1 MKCIFNNLLVTFL
14 LVLLFTAPSYGEDE
28 KKSADKK
35 PEDILAR
42 IISDTK
48 ETSKAE
54 ALGDPAKPLS
64 LPTSINDPE
73 TLALYAQSWRDYY
86 RYRSSGLAH
95 RSQVFKWQ
103 LLSGK
108 LIFVIV
114 LGLVISGVV
123 FAAIQFRHGLK
134 TDQTEDVATQVELGT
149 KGIKLSSP
157 ILGVIILFLSLGFFY
172 LYLVHIFPVEN
183 VF

>member
-1 MKCIFNNLLVTFL
+1 MKGLLNILIIAPL
-14 LVLLFTAPSYGEDE
+14 LVLLIAAPSHGEGE
-28 KKSADKK
+28 KKTANKK
-35 PEDILAR
+35 PEDILAG
-42 IISDTK
+42 IISDTQK
-48 ETSKAE
+48 TSKAE

-114 LGLVISGVV
+114 IGLVISGMV

-172 LYLVHIFPVEN
+172 LYLVHIYPIEN